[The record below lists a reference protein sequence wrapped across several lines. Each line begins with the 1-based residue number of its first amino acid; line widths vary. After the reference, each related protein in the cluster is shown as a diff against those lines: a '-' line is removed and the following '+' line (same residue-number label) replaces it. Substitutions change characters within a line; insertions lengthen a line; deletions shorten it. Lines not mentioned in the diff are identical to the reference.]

1 MILVPNLGIFYRV
14 FQSRFDDTASI
25 VGKSGEFIHMQQ
37 ASKIEAIEARV
48 HGMDCPSCAKT
59 VESNLHRLAGVNEV
73 ALNFGNGKLSM
84 TYNSEEITRKDIFR
98 RVEALGYQVESI
110 FANGISPSTAES
122 VAESVKGKNHKS
134 KVNSLSNPWKFWLTT
149 RRGQRVI
156 LSGIGLIL
164 GFIAHSM
171 GLSGWLETSFYG
183 IGIIFAGFP
192 IARAGLMSLKSRQAD
207 INLLMIISAVGA
219 CLLGDFLEGAM
230 VVFLFSLGTTLQSFA
245 LGRTRNA
252 IRDLIDFTPPTATVK
267 RGEEEVNLPVSS
279 VAVGEILTVRPGQRI
294 ALDGKVIYGISAVDQ
309 SPITGESVPVDKE
322 AGDDVFGGTLNQ
334 TGYLEVRTTR
344 KSNETTM
351 ARIIHLVEEAQGSR
365 AKSQQWVDKF
375 ASIYTPLIII
385 LAIVIA
391 IIPPLLFSQDTQVW
405 IYHALVLLVIACP
418 CALVIS
424 TPVSIVSAIGAATRK
439 GILFKGGNSLET
451 AGKIDIIAFDKTGTL
466 TEGLPKVLNI
476 YSLGEKERNSIL
488 QIAASLEQRSEHPLA
503 KSIIAEAKKQGLT
516 LQKPHE
522 FVAKPG
528 KGIQATL
535 SDESDCGAQD
545 PQVASLLGKNRLLPH
560 LNRELYMVGNR
571 RLFPKI
577 PPEVSSLLA
586 EISNLGQTPVLV
598 GTKEGLLGI
607 ITLADG
613 LRLEAREAVRLIE
626 TAGPKEVVILTG
638 DSKSVARQM
647 VEQLGIFD
655 YRAELL
661 PKDKLFEIQKL
672 QEQGTVG
679 MVGDGINDAPALA
692 SADVSFAVGRTDI
705 ALETADVV
713 LVADDLRRLAYA
725 ISLSRKTVS
734 VIQQNIIFSLFT
746 KALFLLLGSFGV
758 VGLAVAVL
766 ADTGSSLLVTLNGM
780 RLFKV

>member
-1 MILVPNLGIFYRV
+1 
-14 FQSRFDDTASI
+14 
-25 VGKSGEFIHMQQ
+25 MQQ

-48 HGMDCPSCAKT
+48 HGMDCPSCAQT
-59 VESNLHRLAGVNEV
+59 VQSNLHQLTGVNEV
-73 ALNFGNGKLSM
+73 ALNFGNGKLNM
-84 TYNSEEITRKDIFR
+84 TYNPEKITQKDIFR
-98 RVEALGYQVESI
+98 RVEALGYQIESI
-110 FANGISPSTAES
+110 FRKENSPSTTES
-122 VAESVKGKNHKS
+122 AKIKNQKS
-134 KVNSLSNPWKFWLTT
+134 KIDSLSSPWKFWLTT

-156 LSGIGLIL
+156 LSGTGLVL

-171 GLSGWLETSFYG
+171 GLSAWIQTSFYC
-183 IGIIFAGFP
+183 IGIVLAGFP
-192 IARAGLMSLKSRQAD
+192 IARAGLISLKSRRAD
-207 INLLMIISAVGA
+207 INLLMMISGVGA

-230 VVFLFSLGTTLQSFA
+230 VVFLFSLGTTLQSFT

-252 IRDLIDFTPPTATVK
+252 IRDLMDLTPPIATIK
-267 RGEEEVNLPVSS
+267 RGDEEVNVPISS
-279 VAVGEILTVRPGQRI
+279 IEVGEIITVRPGQRI

-334 TGYLEVRTTR
+334 TGYLEVKTTR

-365 AKSQQWVDKF
+365 ARSQQWVDKF
-375 ASIYTPLIII
+375 ASIYTPLVIL
-385 LAIVIA
+385 LAIAIA
-391 IIPPLLFSQDTQVW
+391 IIPTVFFSQDMKVW

-451 AGKIDIIAFDKTGTL
+451 AGKIDILAFDKTGTL

-476 YSLGEKERNSIL
+476 YSLGEQERSSIL

-503 KSIIAEAKKQGLT
+503 KAIIAEAKKQGLT
-516 LQKPHE
+516 LQTPHE
-522 FVAKPG
+522 FVAIPG
-528 KGIQATL
+528 KGIQAKL
-535 SDESDCGAQD
+535 SDKLDCGVQD
-545 PQVASLLGKNRLLPH
+545 PQVASLLGKNHLLPH
-560 LNRELYMVGNR
+560 LNQEFYMVGNR
-571 RLFPKI
+571 RLFTNI

-598 GTKEGLLGI
+598 GTKGGLIGI

-638 DSKSVARQM
+638 DSKSVAQQM

-661 PKDKLFEIQKL
+661 PKDKLLEIQRL
-672 QEQGTVG
+672 QEQGIVG

-692 SADVSFAVGRTDI
+692 SADISFAIGRTDI

-734 VIQQNIIFSLFT
+734 VIQQNIIFSLIT
-746 KALFLLLGSFGV
+746 KALFLLLGSFGF

-766 ADTGSSLLVTLNGM
+766 ADTGSSLLVTFNGM

>member
-1 MILVPNLGIFYRV
+1 
-14 FQSRFDDTASI
+14 
-25 VGKSGEFIHMQQ
+25 MQQ
-37 ASKIEAIEARV
+37 ASKIEAIEARI
-48 HGMDCPSCAKT
+48 HGMDCPSCAQT
-59 VESNLHRLAGVNEV
+59 VQSNLHRLTGVNEV
-73 ALNFGNGKLSM
+73 ALNFGSGKLKM
-84 TYNSEEITRKDIFR
+84 TYNPEEISQKDIFR
-98 RVEALGYQVESI
+98 RVEALGYQVESV
-110 FANGISPSTAES
+110 FAHGLSPSTAES
-122 VAESVKGKNHKS
+122 VKGKNQKNKTS
-134 KVNSLSNPWKFWLTT
+134 SLSNPWKFWLTT

-156 LSGIGLIL
+156 LSGIGLTL
-164 GFIAHSM
+164 GFIAQSM
-171 GLSGWLETSFYG
+171 ELSSWLATSFYG
-183 IGIIFAGFP
+183 IAIIFAGFP
-192 IARAGLMSLKSRQAD
+192 IARAGLLSLKARQAD

-219 CLLGDFLEGAM
+219 CLLQDFLEGAM
-230 VVFLFSLGTTLQSFA
+230 VVFLFSLGTTLQSFT

-252 IRDLIDFTPPTATVK
+252 IRDLIDFTPPFATVK
-267 RGEEEVNLPVSS
+267 RGEEEVNLPVYSIG
-279 VAVGEILTVRPGQRI
+279 VGEILTVRPGQRI
-294 ALDGKVIYGISAVDQ
+294 ALDGKVIYGVSAVDQ
-309 SPITGESVPVDKE
+309 SPITGESVPVDKDI
-322 AGDDVFGGTLNQ
+322 GDDVFGGTLNQ
-334 TGYLEVRTTR
+334 TGYLEVKTTR

-365 AKSQQWVDKF
+365 AKTQQWVDKF
-375 ASIYTPLIII
+375 ASIYTPLVII
-385 LAIVIA
+385 LAIAIA
-391 IIPPLLFSQDTQVW
+391 TIPPFVFSQNLEDW

-451 AGKIDIIAFDKTGTL
+451 AGKIDILAFDKTGTL

-476 YSLGEKERNSIL
+476 YSLGEKERTSIL

-503 KSIIAEAKKQGLT
+503 KAIIAEAKKQGLT

-522 FVAKPG
+522 FIAIPG
-528 KGIQATL
+528 KGIQAKL
-535 SDESDCGAQD
+535 SDESDCGFQD

-560 LNRELYMVGNR
+560 LNQELYMVGNR
-571 RLFPKI
+571 RLFPNI

-586 EISNLGQTPVLV
+586 EISNLGQTSVLV
-598 GTKEGLLGI
+598 GTKEGLIGI

-613 LRLEAREAVRLIE
+613 LRLEAREAIRLIE
-626 TAGPKEVVILTG
+626 TAGPKEVVVLTG
-638 DSKSVARQM
+638 DSKAVARQM

-661 PKDKLFEIQKL
+661 PKDKLEEIQRL
-672 QEQGTVG
+672 QEQGIVG

-705 ALETADVV
+705 ALESADVV

-758 VGLAVAVL
+758 VGLVVAVL
-766 ADTGSSLLVTLNGM
+766 ADTGSSLLVTFNGM

>member
-1 MILVPNLGIFYRV
+1 MIFDRV
-14 FQSRFDDTASI
+14 FGLGLAIKQVLLDSI
-25 VGKSGEFIHMQQ
+25 GEFIYMQQ
-37 ASKIEAIEARV
+37 ASKIEAMEARV
-48 HGMDCPSCAKT
+48 HGMDFPSCAQT
-59 VESNLHRLAGVNEV
+59 VQSKLHQLTGVNEV
-73 ALNFGNGKLSM
+73 ALNFGNGKLNM
-84 TYNSEEITRKDIFR
+84 TYNPEEITRKDIFH
-98 RVEALGYQVESI
+98 RVESLGYQIESI
-110 FANGISPSTAES
+110 FGKENSPFTTES
-122 VAESVKGKNHKS
+122 AKGKKHKS
-134 KVNSLSNPWKFWLTT
+134 KINSMSSPWKFWLTT
-149 RRGQRVI
+149 RRGQRVV
-156 LSGIGLIL
+156 LSGIGLVL

-171 GLSGWLETSFYG
+171 GLSEWLQTSFYC
-183 IGIIFAGFP
+183 IGIVLAGSP
-192 IARAGLMSLKSRQAD
+192 ITRASLMSLKSRRAD
-207 INLLMIISAVGA
+207 INLLMMISAVGA

-230 VVFLFSLGTTLQSFA
+230 VVFLFSLGTTLQSFT

-252 IRDLIDFTPPTATVK
+252 IRDLMDLTPPTATVK
-267 RGEEEVNLPVSS
+267 RGEEEVNIPISS
-279 VAVGEILTVRPGQRI
+279 IKVGEIITVRPGQRI

-309 SPITGESVPVDKE
+309 SPITGESVPVEKE
-322 AGDDVFGGTLNQ
+322 TGDDVFGGTLNQ
-334 TGYLEVRTTR
+334 TGYLEIKTTR

-365 AKSQQWVDKF
+365 AKSQQWVDEF
-375 ASIYTPLIII
+375 ASIYTPVVIL
-385 LAIVIA
+385 LAIALA
-391 IIPPLLFSQDTQVW
+391 IIPPVFFSQDMKVW

-451 AGKIDIIAFDKTGTL
+451 AGKIDILAFDKTGTL

-476 YSLGEKERNSIL
+476 YSLGELERSSIL

-503 KSIIAEAKKQGLT
+503 KAIIAEAKKKGLT
-516 LQKPHE
+516 LQTPHE
-522 FVAKPG
+522 FVAIPG
-528 KGIQATL
+528 KGIQAKL
-535 SDESDCGAQD
+535 SEKLDFGVQE
-545 PQVASLLGKNRLLPH
+545 PQVASLLGNNNNRLLPH
-560 LNRELYMVGNR
+560 LNREFYMVGNR
-571 RLFPKI
+571 RLFPNI

-598 GTKEGLLGI
+598 GTKEGLIGI

-638 DSKSVARQM
+638 DSKSVAQQM

-661 PKDKLFEIQKL
+661 PKDKLLEIQRL
-672 QEQGTVG
+672 QEQGIVG

-692 SADVSFAVGRTDI
+692 SADISFAVGRTDI

-734 VIQQNIIFSLFT
+734 VIQQNIIFSLIT

-766 ADTGSSLLVTLNGM
+766 ADTGSSLLVTFNGM